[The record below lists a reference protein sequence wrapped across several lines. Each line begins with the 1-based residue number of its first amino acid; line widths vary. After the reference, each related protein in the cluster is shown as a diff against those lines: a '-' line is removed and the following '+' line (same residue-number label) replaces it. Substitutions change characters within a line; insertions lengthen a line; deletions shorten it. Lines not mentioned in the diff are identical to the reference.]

1 MKFEY
6 LFALYIVVVNI
17 FAFILYGIDK
27 FKSKNTKWRI
37 SERTLILSTLIGG
50 SIGALLAIRI
60 FRHKTKHKKFTIGVP
75 FILVLQIAILLLF
88 FAEQLL
94 LN

>member
-6 LFALYIVVVNI
+6 LFAIYIVAVNL
-17 FAFILYGIDK
+17 FAYILYGIDK
-27 FKSKNTKWRI
+27 HKSKNTKWRI
-37 SERTLILSTLIGG
+37 SERTLIISALVGG
-50 SIGALLAIRI
+50 SIGALLAMRV

-75 FILVLQIAILLLF
+75 FILVLQIAMLLLL

-94 LN
+94 PN